1 MELTCTNTLNI
12 QDILEDFFNYLDV
25 SELTIDTYKEGIKS
39 FIRFLGTNNTPT
51 RQDIL
56 KYKEYLLE
64 NYKATTVNARLTAIK
79 QLFKWLSFRGI
90 YPNIAEN
97 IKQVDVGN
105 IDKNYPTL
113 EEIKYIMST
122 IKTDYDKALFGLL
135 TTTGIRLK
143 EASNANIE
151 DIGIL
156 RGQTVLYVLGKGR
169 KSKEEYVKV
178 SDNLLKLLNSVIGER
193 KSGAIFLSTSNNNK
207 GNRASIRALYN
218 RIKKIYENAGIDKD
232 TFTCHALRGSFSV
245 IAMENGA
252 SIYEI
257 SKVLRHKNIHTTEV
271 YLRSLDRT
279 KNKTEYLVS
288 DMVLEV

>member
-12 QDILEDFFNYLDV
+12 QNILEDFFNYLDV

-39 FIRFLGTNNTPT
+39 FIRFLGTNDAPT

-97 IKQVDVGN
+97 IKQVDIGN

-122 IKTDYDKALFGLL
+122 IKTDYDRALFGLL
-135 TTTGIRLK
+135 TTGIRLK

-178 SDNLLKLLNSVIGER
+178 SDSLLGLLNPVIGER